1 MAYSACLPARL
12 NPLAERTCFPQVL
25 KHQQDE
31 EKERVAA
38 GTVSRG
44 GERREAEEAR
54 REAETAR
61 RESRHR

>member
-1 MAYSACLPARL
+1 VREGYIYDYVFDW
-12 NPLAERTCFPQVL
+12 TVL

>member
-1 MAYSACLPARL
+1 M
-12 NPLAERTCFPQVL
+12 AERACFSQVL